1 MPPALSYS
9 TYVTA
14 LNVFSV
20 SLHRL
25 YHCFEWSLQYNTF
38 STPLLSV
45 YEYMYIVCNTLFY
58 VCIHAYT
65 ALYSRFGGERGK
77 ACCSEND
84 RYPSRES
91 RYYCAVVCVYLCVCV
106 CVFLCVFCV
115 CVCVYICVCVYAISM
130 VLVGQYI
137 LCCGSNMPPNYCYA
151 DKWKMKLSDESYYCT
166 CPTHTQTQR
175 KDIHAH
181 AHANAHAHAHTH
193 TIPSPLH
200 LWYERCSKSH
210 YVSRRTEE
218 DACTEGSTHHL

>member
-45 YEYMYIVCNTLFY
+45 YEYMYRVCNTLFY

-84 RYPSRES
+84 RYPSGES

-106 CVFLCVFCV
+106 CILCVYFV
-115 CVCVYICVCVYAISM
+115 CVCMLEKAISM

-137 LCCGSNMPPNYCYA
+137 VLWVKYASKLLLCRQME
-151 DKWKMKLSDESYYCT
+151 DET
-166 CPTHTQTQR
+166 
-175 KDIHAH
+175 
-181 AHANAHAHAHTH
+181 
-193 TIPSPLH
+193 L
-200 LWYERCSKSH
+200 
-210 YVSRRTEE
+210 
-218 DACTEGSTHHL
+218 